1 MNIGKLTRSTYVEH
15 ELDLTGLSKKEIG
28 CVIKDLDSFGFKI
41 ISQEKDYIIASKRTN
56 FNGLTRPSGPV
67 KPA

>member
-15 ELDLTGLSKKEIG
+15 EIDLTDLSKKEVE
-28 CVIKDLDSFGFKI
+28 CVLKDLDSFKFDI
-41 ISQEKDYIIASKRTN
+41 ISQEKDFIIAAKRTN
-56 FNGLTRPSGPV
+56 FDGLTRLKGPV